1 MMMHVGMH
9 EAKTRLSEL
18 VSLLHQGEQ
27 VYLTRH
33 GTVVARL
40 ALPDEGYKTKA
51 AHILRELRQLAK
63 EHPPG
68 TLDEL
73 IAWKTEG
80 RQ

>member
-1 MMMHVGMH
+1 MLHVGMH

-18 VSLLHQGEQ
+18 VTLLHQGEQ
-27 VYLTRH
+27 VYLTKH

-40 ALPDEGYKTKA
+40 TLPDEQHKNQATQ
-51 AHILRELRQLAK
+51 IMQELRQLAE

-68 TLDEL
+68 TLEEML
-73 IAWKTEG
+73 TWKNEG